1 MSGVDYVFRAEA
13 RPYGRKPLDPRRG
26 NGLGSRKGI
35 VLTSERLAEQ
45 TAQAVDYPLDTGNV
59 IILRYDERAERL
71 PRLLPQN
78 AYAREL
84 RHGGA
89 HIFIRFQPL
98 ADGGI
103 ITVKVKI
110 SPPNRL
116 KHRFV
121 GAVKDHIL
129 SVLIYRQRPPVSH
142 TVPAA
147 VGLLRPAE
155 RLTAVESEGSVK
167 ARAGQRDLLCFSF
180 VFVYNGHYKFSK
192 L

>member
-1 MSGVDYVFRAEA
+1 MYFARKPALMGASPSTPAAATASGVGKV
-13 RPYGRKPLDPRRG
+13 
-26 NGLGSRKGI
+26 
-35 VLTSERLAEQ
+35 
-45 TAQAVDYPLDTGNV
+45 AQAVDYPLDTGNV

-78 AYAREL
+78 AYAWKL

-89 HIFIRFQPL
+89 HIFICFQPL

-116 KHRFV
+116 KLRFV
-121 GAVKDHIL
+121 GAAKGHGL

-142 TVPAA
+142 AVPAA

-167 ARAGQRDLLCFSF
+167 ARAGQRDLLRFSF